1 MFLDTPG
8 YLVTIDFEKA
18 FDSLDHDFLVLEK
31 NLVLMKLHLLDKSII
46 K

>member
-8 YLVTIDFEKA
+8 YLVTMNFEIA

-31 NLVLMKLHLLDKSII
+31 SLVLVKLHLLDKSII